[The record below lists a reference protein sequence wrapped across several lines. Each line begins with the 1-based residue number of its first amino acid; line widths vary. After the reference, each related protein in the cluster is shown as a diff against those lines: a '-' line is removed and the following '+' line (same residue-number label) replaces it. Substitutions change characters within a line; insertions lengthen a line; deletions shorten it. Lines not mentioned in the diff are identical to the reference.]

1 MLVTAGH
8 HVLLHGRNPVKLSSV
23 EAALAPVDPA
33 ATAAPK
39 RMSDIETYAQS
50 KLALTIGPWGTGHSL
65 RETGH

>member
-8 HVLLHGRNPVKLSSV
+8 HVVLHGRNPVKLASV

-39 RMSDIETYAQS
+39 RMSDIEAFAQS
-50 KLALTIGPWGTGHSL
+50 KLALTIGPWGTEHSL
-65 RETGH
+65 RETAH